1 MRLST
6 LYMYKNSAETMTK
19 RMSQSND
26 VYLRMSAGKTLL
38 KASDDPAAATDA
50 VKHQDALAKLEM
62 YSNVRSRARGALEY
76 RDNILNGV
84 GNLLTTTLKEKIVA
98 AKTGSYS
105 PEDRRALGEEIK
117 GIRANLMDLANNR
130 DASGNYI
137 FSGFKTD
144 TPAFDEDG
152 VYQGSTNADHVRRLT
167 VADGTGMQVSHLG
180 RDIFGD
186 IFTVL
191 EDAVAALTADP
202 GDADYDANLEAA
214 LSAAMVEVD
223 EGINR
228 LGKAQAELG
237 TNLQQL
243 DALDLSGDVL
253 INDTIVKVQN
263 AIGSDTSK
271 LVTLVSE
278 SQMSELAFNASMF
291 VYKKM
296 QSMNL
301 FNMSAG

>member
-50 VKHQDALAKLEM
+50 VKQQDALAKLEM
-62 YSNVRSRARGALEY
+62 YSNVRSRVRGALEY
-76 RDNILNGV
+76 QDNILNGV

-105 PEDRRALGEEIK
+105 PEDRQALGEEIK
-117 GIRANLMDLANNR
+117 GIRANLLDLANNR

-152 VYQGSTNADHVRRLT
+152 NYLGGDEVRRQT

-180 RDIFGD
+180 EDVFGD

-191 EDAVAALTADP
+191 NDAVAALTADP
-202 GDADYDANLEAA
+202 EDDDYDDNLDAA
-214 LSAAMVEVD
+214 LSAAMVAVD

-243 DALDLSGDVL
+243 DALDLSGNVM

-271 LVTLVSE
+271 LVSLVSE

>member
-76 RDNILNGV
+76 QDNILNGV

-105 PEDRRALGEEIK
+105 PDDRRALGEEIK
-117 GIRANLMDLANNR
+117 GIRANLLDLANNR

-152 VYQGSTNADHVRRLT
+152 NYLGGDEVRRQT
-167 VADGTGMQVSHLG
+167 VADDTGMQVSHLG
-180 RDIFGD
+180 KDVFGD

-191 EDAVAALTADP
+191 TDAVAALTADP
-202 GDADYDANLEAA
+202 DDTDYDANLEAA
-214 LSAAMVEVD
+214 LSAAMKAVD

>member
-6 LYMYKNSAETMTK
+6 LYMYKNSAEAMTK

-26 VYLRMSAGKTLL
+26 VYLRMSAGKMLL

-50 VKHQDALAKLEM
+50 VKQQDALAKLEM
-62 YSNVRSRARGALEY
+62 YSSVRSLARGALEHQ
-76 RDNILNGV
+76 DNILNGV
-84 GNLLTTTLKEKIVA
+84 GNLLTTTLKEKIIA
-98 AKTGSYS
+98 AKSGIYS
-105 PEDRRALGEEIK
+105 AEDRKALGEEIK
-117 GIRANLMDLANNR
+117 GIRANLLDLANNR

-144 TPAFDEDG
+144 TPAFDDVGNYRGGDE
-152 VYQGSTNADHVRRLT
+152 ARRQT
-167 VADGTGMQVSHLG
+167 VADGTEMQVSHLG
-180 RDIFGD
+180 KEVFGD
-186 IFTVL
+186 IFMVL
-191 EDAVAALTADP
+191 NDAVAALTADP
-202 GDADYDANLEAA
+202 DGADYDKNLEAA
-214 LSAAMVEVD
+214 LSAASLAVD

-228 LGKAQAELG
+228 LGKAQAEIG

-243 DALDLSGDVL
+243 DALDLSGAVL

-301 FNMSAG
+301 FTMSSS

>member
-6 LYMYKNSAETMTK
+6 LYMYKTSAEAMTK

-50 VKHQDALAKLEM
+50 VKQQDVLARLEM
-62 YSNVRSRARGALEY
+62 YNNVRSLARGALEHQ
-76 RDNILNGV
+76 DNILNGV

-98 AKTGSYS
+98 AKSDTYS
-105 PEDRRALGEEIK
+105 AEDRKALGEEIK
-117 GIRANLMDLANNR
+117 GIRANLLDLANNR

-144 TPAFDEDG
+144 TPAFDEVGNYRGGDE
-152 VYQGSTNADHVRRLT
+152 ARRQT
-167 VADGTGMQVSHLG
+167 VADGTEMQISHLG
-180 RDIFGD
+180 KDVFGD
-186 IFTVL
+186 IFMVL
-191 EDAVAALTADP
+191 NDAVAALIADP
-202 GDADYDANLEAA
+202 DGADYDTNLEAA
-214 LSAAMVEVD
+214 LSAASLAVD
-223 EGINR
+223 DGINR
-228 LGKAQAELG
+228 LGKAQAEIG
-237 TNLQQL
+237 TNLQQI
-243 DALDLSGDVL
+243 DALDLSGNVL

-301 FNMSAG
+301 FNMSSS

>member
-6 LYMYKNSAETMTK
+6 LYMYKNSAEAMTK

-62 YSNVRSRARGALEY
+62 YSNVRSRVRGALEY
-76 RDNILNGV
+76 QDNILNGV

-98 AKTGSYS
+98 AKSDTYS

-117 GIRANLMDLANNR
+117 GIRANLLDLANNR

-144 TPAFDEDG
+144 TPAFLEDG
-152 VYQGSTNADHVRRLT
+152 TYDGGLEVRRQT
-167 VADGTGMQVSHLG
+167 VADGTEMQVSHLG
-180 RDIFGD
+180 KDIFD
-186 IFTVL
+186 NLFEVL
-191 EDAVAALTADP
+191 NKAVDALTADP
-202 GDADYDANLEAA
+202 NDADYDANLQTA
-214 LSAAMVEVD
+214 LSAAMTAVD

-243 DALDLSGDVL
+243 DALDLSGNVM

-271 LVTLVSE
+271 LVSLVSE

>member
-26 VYLRMSAGKTLL
+26 VYLRMSAGKMLL

-62 YSNVRSRARGALEY
+62 FSNVRSRARGALEHQ
-76 RDNILNGV
+76 DNILNGV

-98 AKTGSYS
+98 AKSDTYS

-117 GIRANLMDLANNR
+117 GIRANLLDLANNR

-144 TPAFDEDG
+144 TPAFDEVGNYRGGDE
-152 VYQGSTNADHVRRLT
+152 VRRQT
-167 VADGTGMQVSHLG
+167 VADGTEMQVSHLG
-180 RDIFGD
+180 KDVFGD
-186 IFTVL
+186 IFMVL
-191 EDAVAALTADP
+191 NDAVAALTADP
-202 GDADYDANLEAA
+202 DGADYDANLKAA
-214 LSAAMVEVD
+214 LSAAMTAVD

-253 INDTIVKVQN
+253 INDTIVKVQD

-301 FNMSAG
+301 FTMSSN

>member
-62 YSNVRSRARGALEY
+62 YSNVRSRVRGALEFQ
-76 RDNILNGV
+76 DHVLNGV
-84 GNLLTTTLKEKIVA
+84 GNLMTTTLKEKIVA
-98 AKTGSYS
+98 AGSGAYS
-105 PEDRRALGEEIK
+105 DDDLRALGEEIK
-117 GIRANLMDLANNR
+117 GIRSNMLDLANSR
-130 DASGNYI
+130 DSSGRYI

-144 TPAFDEDG
+144 TPAFDEVG
-152 VYQGSTNADHVRRLT
+152 NYRGSYDVQKQT
-167 VADGTGMQVSHLG
+167 VSDGTEMITSHIG
-180 RDIFGD
+180 DDVFGD
-186 IFTVL
+186 IFRVL
-191 EDAVAALTADP
+191 NDAVAALLTGRDES
-202 GDADYDANLEAA
+202 GELEKA
-214 LSAAMVEVD
+214 LSAASQAID
-223 EGINR
+223 AGIDR

-243 DALDLSGDVL
+243 DALDLSGNVM
-253 INDTIVKVQN
+253 INDTIVNVQN

-271 LVTLVSE
+271 LVSLVSE

>member
-50 VKHQDALAKLEM
+50 VKQQDALAKLEM
-62 YSNVRSRARGALEY
+62 YSNVRSRTRGALEHQ
-76 RDNILNGV
+76 DNILNGV

-98 AKTGSYS
+98 AKSDTYS
-105 PEDRRALGEEIK
+105 AEDRRALGEEIK
-117 GIRANLMDLANNR
+117 GIRANMLDLANNR

-144 TPAFDEDG
+144 TPAFDEVG
-152 VYQGSTNADHVRRLT
+152 NYRGGNEARRQT
-167 VADGTGMQVSHLG
+167 VADGTEMQVGHLG
-180 RDIFGD
+180 DEVFGD
-186 IFTVL
+186 IFMVL
-191 EDAVAALTADP
+191 NDAVAALTTDP
-202 GDADYDANLEAA
+202 IDDAMLDAA
-214 LSAAMVEVD
+214 LSAASLAID

-271 LVTLVSE
+271 LVSLVSE

-301 FNMSAG
+301 FNMSSN

>member
-38 KASDDPAAATDA
+38 KASDDPAAATEA
-50 VKHQDALAKLEM
+50 VKQQDALARLEL
-62 YSNVRSRARGALEY
+62 YSNVRSRARGALEHQ
-76 RDNILNGV
+76 DNILNGV

-105 PEDRRALGEEIK
+105 PEDRQALGEEIK
-117 GIRANLMDLANNR
+117 GIRANLLDLANNR

-144 TPAFDEDG
+144 TPAFDEVGNYRGGDE
-152 VYQGSTNADHVRRLT
+152 VRRQT
-167 VADGTGMQVSHLG
+167 VADDTEMQVSHLG
-180 RDIFGD
+180 KDVFGD
-186 IFTVL
+186 IFMVL
-191 EDAVAALTADP
+191 NDAVAALTADP
-202 GDADYDANLEAA
+202 DGADYDANLDAA
-214 LSAAMVEVD
+214 LSAAMTAVED
-223 EGINR
+223 GINR
-228 LGKAQAELG
+228 LGKAQAEIG

-243 DALDLSGDVL
+243 DALDLSGAVL

-301 FNMSAG
+301 FTMSSN

>member
-6 LYMYKNSAETMTK
+6 LYMYKNSAEAMTK

-62 YSNVRSRARGALEY
+62 YSNVRSRVRGALEY
-76 RDNILNGV
+76 QDNILNGV

-98 AKTGSYS
+98 AKSDTYS
-105 PEDRRALGEEIK
+105 PEDRRALGEEIE
-117 GIRANLMDLANNR
+117 GIRANLLDLANNR

-144 TPAFDEDG
+144 TPAFDVDG
-152 VYQGSTNADHVRRLT
+152 NYDGGLEVRRQT
-167 VADGTGMQVSHLG
+167 VADGTEMQVSHLG
-180 RDIFGD
+180 RDIFDD

-191 EDAVAALTADP
+191 NDAVAALTADP
-202 GDADYDANLEAA
+202 DDADYDANLEAA
-214 LSAAMVEVD
+214 LSAAMTAVD

-243 DALDLSGDVL
+243 DALDLSGAVL

-301 FNMSAG
+301 FTMSSS